1 MISKTLP
8 EADHFVPVEPSEQ
21 DIDFVRL
28 RTIDISKYDDGAEAR
43 KLLAEE
49 VRLAMTTQ
57 GFFKMINHGIS
68 EEEISRQVD
77 VGHTI
82 LKRTPLGEKQRLKA
96 AMVDEGSYH
105 GFKPRGEW
113 RNKGNVRDKV
123 ENFNVY
129 RDMTLRE
136 QPAAMTPYI
145 PEIQSFIDFTH
156 KNILYKLLHLFGI
169 ALQLDDEKYFVK
181 VHSYEGH
188 DETWL
193 RYMEYYDDYTEEEK
207 KETGGQWLAG
217 HQDFTSLSLLFSQP
231 MSSLQCRD
239 YDDNAEWKYVEH
251 VPGAIIVNAGETM
264 LWWTGNYFKA
274 AIHRVT
280 QPPVDQQGHNR

>member
-1 MISKTLP
+1 
-8 EADHFVPVEPSEQ
+8 
-21 DIDFVRL
+21 
-28 RTIDISKYDDGAEAR
+28 
-43 KLLAEE
+43 
-49 VRLAMTTQ
+49 MTTQ
-57 GFFKMINHGIS
+57 GFFKMVNHGIS
-68 EEEISRQVD
+68 EEEITRQVD
-77 VGHTI
+77 IGHTI
-82 LKRTPLGEKQRLKA
+82 LKRTPLEEKQRLKA
-96 AMVDEGSYH
+96 SMVQEGSYH

-129 RDMTLRE
+129 RDMSLRE

-145 PEIQSFIDFTH
+145 PEIQPFIEFTH
-156 KNILYKLLHLFGI
+156 KDILYKLLHLFGI

-207 KETGGQWLAG
+207 KETGGQWLTG

-231 MSSLQCRD
+231 MASLQCRD
-239 YDDNAEWKYVEH
+239 YDDNSEWKYVEH

-280 QPPVDQQGHNR
+280 QPRGPERPRQVRHSIAIDESD